1 MENFKIAFIILKTI
15 RITIIN
21 LTKCNMS
28 NTFGFKN
35 YRKFADHSLEKLCI
49 WPWPRSFL
57 PWLRK
62 SLSSKSRCLG
72 LASDFF
78 ETLTLASDFFETLTL
93 ASDFFETLTLASDF
107 FETLASNVVS
117 STPPLLVQP
126 KTMLQ
131 KMQH

>member
-1 MENFKIAFIILKTI
+1 
-15 RITIIN
+15 
-21 LTKCNMS
+21 MS

-35 YRKFADHSLEKLCI
+35 YRKFADHSLEKLCP

-72 LASDFF
+72 
-78 ETLTLASDFFETLTL
+78 L